1 MSVNSVA
8 KQLELTNYKL
18 LDDGSVLKK
27 IERFSEQGVEKYFFK
42 DGQRIAK
49 IIARLNQLKDP

>member
-1 MSVNSVA
+1 VA